1 MLLFKQVEIPDFD
14 LGVDF
19 VDTLTG
25 GISASCN
32 FLSYCASITVLS
44 ILTSSPI
51 STFESISIS
60 VT

>member
-25 GISASCN
+25 HALKARPVC
-32 FLSYCASITVLS
+32 VLYQ
-44 ILTSSPI
+44 I
-51 STFESISIS
+51 
-60 VT
+60 